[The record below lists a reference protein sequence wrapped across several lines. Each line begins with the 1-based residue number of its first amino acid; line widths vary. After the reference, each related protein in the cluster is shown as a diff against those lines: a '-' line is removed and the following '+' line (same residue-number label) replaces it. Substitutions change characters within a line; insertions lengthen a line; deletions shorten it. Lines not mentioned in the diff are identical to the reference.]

1 MALKNK
7 TREIKKAS
15 IPQRAP
21 QLVARAASEH
31 ERPVNPTVALQR
43 AATSPPAALRPADI
57 LVLQRAVG
65 NRAVN
70 RMLSRQSGALP
81 SQSSTHV
88 NAVQRKIEEEEP
100 LQAKFE
106 TDRVRAN
113 RTGLP
118 DGLKSGVESLSG
130 LSLDGVHVHYN
141 SPEPARLNALAY
153 TRGSDIYVS
162 PGQERHLPHEAWHVV
177 QQARGR
183 VRPTMQLKEGVPVND
198 DEGLE
203 READVMGAKALMHAG
218 SSFSMSLTQK
228 TNGLSVG
235 NSSESPVQR
244 LVGFEVEY
252 MVPTFG
258 PTTTEVHFEEGKGTP
273 IVALRRFLFGGFKY
287 GTELGGSAKLGE
299 NSFRLTTD
307 HNEDVSREPI
317 RKKLDSMKKFD
328 PAGVKGHDASSN
340 LEYVTSPVDELA
352 KGSDKVIGK
361 IIDRVSTLAT
371 ITFNRATGDNVAD
384 IPATTVKASTGT
396 PVAAFRD
403 WLSDTDF
410 DKLKPILESF
420 KNNILDSCYIQATI
434 GVLPRAV
441 STLMRRAKDVEGVH
455 YATVNATRFYNA
467 VRTVTDKVYSA
478 VSKDEY
484 IEKLKKEKQSQT
496 IRSIAGIIELLVMY
510 LVGEAFSQTNAF
522 PGGAIKNA
530 VPFLIKINP
539 AKIRDS
545 APEYMKQAGAIPD
558 DFVTTLANQIRNQK
572 EITVEYWTEDLGYP
586 KRDRGEKWVTKGTVE
601 NLIKMFLR
609 GETPEGTDIRTGS
622 RLDKLDT
629 VNTSDAVIPDDQSP
643 KGIPLEYRYVKAKP
657 TAAGLKAELLKI
669 VKEARALNLSNTP
682 RKVRAEIEKRVKE

>member
-43 AATSPPAALRPADI
+43 AATSPPSALRPADI

-88 NAVQRKIEEEEP
+88 NAVQRKVEEEEP
-100 LQAKFE
+100 LHAKFE
-106 TDRVRAN
+106 TDRIRGN

-218 SSFSMSLTQK
+218 SSFSMNLAQK

-235 NSSESPVQR
+235 NSSEAPVQR
-244 LVGFEVEY
+244 LIGFEVEY
-252 MVPTFG
+252 QVPTFG
-258 PTTTEVHFEEGKGTP
+258 PTTTEVDFKEGKGTP

-287 GTELGGSAKLGE
+287 GTELGGSAKLGD
-299 NSFRLTTD
+299 NSFRQTTD
-307 HNEDVSREPI
+307 HNTAVSRGPI
-317 RKKLDSMKKFD
+317 REMLDSMKKFD
-328 PAGVKGHDASSN
+328 PAGVEDEDASSN

-371 ITFNRATGDNVAD
+371 ITFSRATGDKVED
-384 IPATTVKASTGT
+384 IPATAVKASTGT

-403 WLSDTDF
+403 WLSDDDF
-410 DKLKPILESF
+410 DKLEPTLQSF

-441 STLMRRAKDVEGVH
+441 STLMQRAQDEEGVH
-455 YATVNATRFYNA
+455 HTGVKATRFYTA

-522 PGGAIKNA
+522 PGGTIKNA
-530 VPFLIKINP
+530 VPFLVKIDP

-545 APEYMKQAGAIPD
+545 APEYLKQAGAIPD

-572 EITVEYWTEDLGYP
+572 EITVEYWRGLGYG
-586 KRDRGEKWVTKGTVE
+586 KRDRGKDKWVTKGTVE

-609 GETPEGTDIRTGS
+609 GETPEGTDVRTGS
-622 RLDKLDT
+622 RLGKLDT
-629 VNTSDAVIPDDQSP
+629 VKIPDAVSLDDQSQ

-669 VKEARALNLSNTP
+669 VKEARALNLSNTS